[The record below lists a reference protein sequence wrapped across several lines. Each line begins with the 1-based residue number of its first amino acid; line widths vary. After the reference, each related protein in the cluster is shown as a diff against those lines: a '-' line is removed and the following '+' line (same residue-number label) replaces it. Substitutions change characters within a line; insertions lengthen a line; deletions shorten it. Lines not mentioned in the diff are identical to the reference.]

1 MNTCRGNGLTA
12 VIGFQRHL
20 SQVKLKVANVS
31 KELVLVDVPLLAVS
45 AYQINVSISPR
56 IERGRGGNLPPRNV
70 HICVY
75 EPDAL
80 EFIASLNDRTML
92 WVANELGVVQPG
104 LHVSTKLFTCSS

>member
-1 MNTCRGNGLTA
+1 MNTCRGKGLTA
-12 VIGFQRHL
+12 VVGFQRHL
-20 SQVKLKVANVS
+20 SQVKLKIANVS

-45 AYQINVSISPR
+45 VYRINVNISPR
-56 IERGRGGNLPPRNV
+56 IERGRGENLPPRDV

-92 WVANELGVVQPG
+92 WVADELGVIQPK
-104 LHVSTKLFTCSS
+104 LPVSTPR